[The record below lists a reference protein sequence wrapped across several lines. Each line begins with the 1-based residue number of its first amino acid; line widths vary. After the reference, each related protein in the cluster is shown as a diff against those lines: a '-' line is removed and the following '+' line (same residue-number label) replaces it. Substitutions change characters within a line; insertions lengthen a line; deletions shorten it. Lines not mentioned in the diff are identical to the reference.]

1 MLYGARSM
9 GELEMS
15 EILLVVPRYVPLKRQ
30 SYYEFPLGMAYVSS
44 CLSQA
49 GHSVSVVNLNQGGEE
64 CYERLAKVVASQQPK
79 LVLTGGL
86 SAHYQQIRRLVT
98 VVRELSPETLIVAGG
113 GVVTASPKLMFDYI
127 GPDFIIMGEG
137 ELTAVELA
145 DQLLGRVSIELDA
158 IDGIGYRKE
167 DGNLFLT
174 NPRSPIM
181 DLDSLPFPD
190 LEGFGIEEYLSLQQP
205 NDNLYLYISDHPRFY
220 PIISS
225 RGCPYNCT
233 FCYHPLGQKY
243 RSRSVANF
251 IAEIEYVISRYDVR
265 NIAIF
270 DELLACNRE
279 RLFEICNRIKELSRP
294 VQWMCQLRVDFI
306 DEELLRAMKEA
317 GCFIVSYGFESASD
331 EVLQSMKKFIS
342 KEQIDRALRLT
353 RAAGIGIQGYFIF
366 GDPAET
372 LETAHET
379 LTFWKSNSDYHIT
392 LGYIRPYPGSVLWK
406 TELRKSGLDELSFL
420 EKCVYDPPNMSRLS
434 PKEWFSLQK
443 EVQGALMDNN
453 HFGEFI
459 SGYKQES
466 GGESMTIRCLHCGG
480 IVEYRNFNQR
490 ILGVFKL
497 ACRLCNQTM
506 NITPLA
512 FEHVRNDYP
521 RNCRAFNWMKKGR
534 VPVYVVPCM
543 NEAEFEA
550 QCERL
555 LEEILIVGFLDA
567 DKRKQERL
575 YQGLP
580 VLDTGVE
587 IIKNLALEGHGFV
600 IPLTRYADK
609 LYGDLVGAGVS
620 PDRICRLDTLQIG
633 SVSEVLTKQLLTGK
647 ETQ

>member
-1 MLYGARSM
+1 
-9 GELEMS
+9 MS
-15 EILLVVPRYVPLKRQ
+15 DILMVVPRYVPLKRQ

-44 CLSQA
+44 CLARA

-64 CYERLAKVVASQQPK
+64 CYERLAKTVASQRPK

-86 SAHYQQIRRLVT
+86 SAHYQQIRRLVR
-98 VVRELSPETLIVAGG
+98 VVREWSPDSLIVVGG
-113 GVVTASPKLMFDYI
+113 GIVTASPKLMFDYI
-127 GPDFIIMGEG
+127 GPDFIIQGEG

-145 DQLLGRVSIELDA
+145 DQLLGRVPIELDA
-158 IDGIGYRKE
+158 VNGIGYRRE
-167 DGNLFLT
+167 DGHLFLT
-174 NPRSPIM
+174 KPRSSII

-205 NDNLYLYISDHPRFY
+205 NDNLYLYLGDHPRFY

-243 RSRSVANF
+243 RSRSVDNF
-251 IAEIEYVISRYDVR
+251 MAEIEYVISRYDVR
-265 NIAIF
+265 NLAIF
-270 DELLACNRE
+270 DELLVCNRH
-279 RLFEICNRIKELSRP
+279 RLIEICRRIKELSRP
-294 VQWMCQLRVDFI
+294 VRWMCQLRVDFI
-306 DEELLRAMKEA
+306 DEDLLRTMKEA

-331 EVLQSMKKFIS
+331 EVLRSMKKFIS
-342 KEQIDRALRLT
+342 KEQIDRALRLS
-353 RAAGIGIQGYFIF
+353 RAERIGVQGYFIF

-372 LETAHET
+372 FETAHET
-379 LTFWKSNSDYHIT
+379 LAFWKNHADYHIT
-392 LGYIRPYPGSVLWK
+392 LGYVRPYPGSVLWE
-406 TELRKSGLDELSFL
+406 TELKKNGLDELSFL

-434 PKEWFSLQK
+434 PKDWFLLQK
-443 EVQGALMDNN
+443 EVQSALMDND

-459 SGYKQES
+459 SGYKQDNDGDS
-466 GGESMTIRCLHCGG
+466 ITIRCPHCGG

-497 ACRLCNQTM
+497 TCRLCNQTM
-506 NITPLA
+506 NMTPLA
-512 FEHVRNDYP
+512 FEHVRRDYP
-521 RNCRAFNWMKKGR
+521 RNYRAFNWMKKER

-550 QCERL
+550 QRERL
-555 LEEILIVGFLDA
+555 LEEILIEGFLDA
-567 DKRKQERL
+567 DKLKQGRL

-580 VLDTGVE
+580 VLDIGEETVMR
-587 IIKNLALEGHGFV
+587 LALEGRGFV

-620 PDRICRLDTLQIG
+620 PDRICRLDTLWVG
-633 SVSEVLTKQLLTGK
+633 FDTETLCEQLLARE
-647 ETQ
+647 ETR